1 MYSMHNEG
9 KSVVAERFMISLK
22 NKIYRCMTLISKSV
36 CIDKLDDI
44 ANKYNNTY
52 NRTIRNKPVDTK
64 SNAYINSSKE
74 IKDKDSKFKKSGIVR
89 KWRYKNTVQWIC
101 VISNL
106 KGEQIV
112 GTFYRKAFKKTNQ
125 KDFSVEKVIKRKGDK
140 LHAKWKGYDN
150 SFNIWVDKND
160 IV

>member
-9 KSVVAERFMISLK
+9 KSVVAERFIISLK

-36 CIDKLDDI
+36 CIDKLDNI
-44 ANKYNNTY
+44 ASKYNNTY
-52 NRTIRNKPVDTK
+52 HRTIRNKPFDTK

-74 IKDKDSKFKKSGIVR
+74 IKDKDFKFKKSGIVR
-89 KWRYKNTVQWIC
+89 KWKYKNTVQWIY
-101 VISNL
+101 VISDL

-112 GTFYRKAFKKTNQ
+112 GTFYKKAFQKTNQ
-125 KDFSVEKVIKRKGDK
+125 KEFSVEKVIKRKADK
-140 LHAKWKGYDN
+140 LHVEWKGYDN
-150 SFNIWVDKND
+150 SFNIWFDKND

>member
-9 KSVVAERFMISLK
+9 KSVVAERFIISLK
-22 NKIYRCMTLISKSV
+22 NKIYRCMTWISKSV

-44 ANKYNNTY
+44 ASKYNNTY
-52 NRTIRNKPVDTK
+52 HRTIRNKPFDTK

-74 IKDKDSKFKKSGIVR
+74 IKDKDFKFKKSGIVR
-89 KWRYKNTVQWIC
+89 KWKYKNTVQWIY
-101 VISNL
+101 VISDL

-112 GTFYRKAFKKTNQ
+112 GTFYKKAFQKTNQ
-125 KDFSVEKVIKRKGDK
+125 KEFSVEKVIKRKADK
-140 LHAKWKGYDN
+140 LHVEWKGYDN
-150 SFNIWVDKND
+150 SFNIWFDKND